1 MVNSVNKFLDI
12 SFKILE
18 WICIA
23 CMALFVVLIFI
34 QVLTRRFEISVPWTD
49 ELARYVLIY
58 ATFVGSAV
66 ATKRGL
72 HLGVDYFVNKMP
84 RKIKNIV
91 NYSIMACG
99 IFFQGVLLIY
109 GIRLAILSFNTV
121 SPILQ
126 WSTGLIF
133 LVIPV
138 TAALTIMMMIQQ
150 MYSRKAVRE

>member
-1 MVNSVNKFLDI
+1 MNKFIDY

-23 CMALFVVLIFI
+23 SMTSFVILIFI
-34 QVLTRRFEISVPWTD
+34 QVITRRLGISVPWTD

-58 ATFVGSAV
+58 ATFIGSAL

-84 RKIKNIV
+84 RRIKKLV
-91 NYSIMACG
+91 NYLMISCG
-99 IFFQGVLLIY
+99 IFFQGVLLIF
-109 GIRLAILSFNTV
+109 GIRLAMLSINTV

-133 LVIPV
+133 LVIPI
-138 TAALTIMMMIQQ
+138 TAALTIMVLIQEQ
-150 MYSRKAVRE
+150 ILGRKEVQGK